1 MELDDF
7 NKNQET
13 DSLETIYPVRK
24 DHKTNS
30 SKALSPVHSANP
42 IFIRSAPLCRY
53 PPRFF
58 SLMPQSISLLDVGKR
73 LCFICRDALII
84 QRKAT

>member
-53 PPRFF
+53 PPSKIF
-58 SLMPQSISLLDVGKR
+58 LV
-73 LCFICRDALII
+73 DASVHI
-84 QRKAT
+84 TT